1 MRPDPT
7 AQLVEVDDG
16 TRLRTWTTGTRGVL
30 PPVVLLHGGP
40 GLWDYLEP
48 VAGMVEHLTVVHRFD
63 QRGCGGSDPSD
74 EQTVARHVADIDALR
89 RHFGYEQW
97 TVVGH
102 SFGAT
107 LAFRY
112 AVTHRES
119 TAAMGHLSG
128 VGVGDW
134 RTRYAEERQRR
145 MTAHQQQRLTELE
158 ARTDRTAS
166 EEQEFRALSWFT
178 DYADPARG
186 WEMALARAR
195 TEQVINIE
203 ANQVLNAETRRWSA
217 TEILDQARS
226 LTMPCWFVHGA
237 CDPRPSSTVARLAAA
252 IPSASLHIV
261 EDAGHEPWSERPDEV
276 RRLLGLLVSASG

>member
-1 MRPDPT
+1 MI
-7 AQLVEVDDG
+7 EVDDG

-48 VAGMVEHLTVVHRFD
+48 VARMVEHLTVVHRFD

-112 AVTHRES
+112 AVAHPES
-119 TAAMGHLSG
+119 TAAMVYLSG
-128 VGVGDW
+128 VGAGDW
-134 RTRYAEERQRR
+134 RTPYAEERQRR
-145 MTAHQQQRLTELE
+145 MTADQRQRLTQLE
-158 ARTDRTAS
+158 ARTHRTAS
-166 EEQEFRALSWFT
+166 EEQELRALSWFT

-186 WEMALARAR
+186 WELALAKAR
-195 TEQVINIE
+195 TEQEINVE
-203 ANQVLNAETRRWSA
+203 ANRILNAETRRWSA
-217 TEILDQARS
+217 TEILAQAGS

-237 CDPRPSSTVARLAAA
+237 CDPRPSSTVARLAGA
-252 IPSASLHIV
+252 ISSASLHIV
-261 EDAGHEPWSERPDEV
+261 AGAGHEPWCERPDEV
-276 RRLLGLLVSASG
+276 RRLLGLLVSARG

>member
-1 MRPDPT
+1 MSPDPSP
-7 AQLVEVDDG
+7 QLIEVDDG
-16 TRLRTWTTGTRGVL
+16 TRLRTWTTGTRSTL
-30 PPVVLLHGGP
+30 PPMVLLHGGP

-48 VAGMVEHLTVVHRFD
+48 VARMVEHLTVVHRFD

-89 RHFGYEQW
+89 RHWDYERW

-107 LAFRY
+107 LAFGY
-112 AVTHRES
+112 AVAHRER
-119 TAAMGHLSG
+119 TAAMGYLSG

-134 RTRYAEERQRR
+134 RTPYTEERKRR
-145 MTAHQQQRLTELE
+145 MTARQQQRLTQLE
-158 ARTDRTAS
+158 ACTDRTAS

-186 WEMALARAR
+186 WELALAKAR
-195 TEQVINIE
+195 TEQVINVG
-203 ANQVLNAETRRWSA
+203 ANRVLNAETRRSSA
-217 TEILDQARS
+217 NAILDRARS

-252 IPSASLHIV
+252 IPSARLHIV
-261 EDAGHEPWSERPDEV
+261 EDAGHEPWCERPDEV

>member
-1 MRPDPT
+1 MENVVRPDPS

-63 QRGCGGSDPSD
+63 QRGCGGSDTSD

-119 TAAMGHLSG
+119 TAAMVHLSG

-217 TEILDQARS
+217 AEILDQARN

-237 CDPRPSSTVARLAAA
+237 CDPRPSTRSHGWPR
-252 IPSASLHIV
+252 PSR
-261 EDAGHEPWSERPDEV
+261 RPACTSS
-276 RRLLGLLVSASG
+276 RTRATSPGPS

>member
-1 MRPDPT
+1 MRPDPPT
-7 AQLVEVDDG
+7 QLVEVDDG
-16 TRLRTWTTGTRGVL
+16 TRLRTWTTGTRGAL

-40 GLWDYLEP
+40 GLWDYLGP

-63 QRGCGGSDPSD
+63 QRGCGGSDPSG

-89 RHFGYEQW
+89 RHWGHEQW

-119 TAAMGHLSG
+119 TAAMGYLSG

-134 RTRYAEERQRR
+134 HALYTEERRRR
-145 MTAHQQQRLTELE
+145 MTAHQQQRLTQL
-158 ARTDRTAS
+158 AARRDRTDS
-166 EEQEFRALSWFT
+166 EERELRALSWFT
-178 DYADPARG
+178 DYANPARG
-186 WEMALARAR
+186 WELALAKAR
-195 TEQVINIE
+195 TEQVINVE
-203 ANQVLNAETRRWSA
+203 ANRVLNAETARWSA

-237 CDPRPSSTVARLAAA
+237 RDPRPSSTVARLAAA
-252 IPSASLHIV
+252 IPSARLHVI
-261 EDAGHEPWSERPDEV
+261 DGAGHEPWCERPDEV